1 MAAPEA
7 VEQQQQSLDKF
18 KWKMLPRRRHSIQT
32 VTSTLTSKSPLKED
46 DLANEDE
53 QRQIGPSKQS
63 TRRPSLAESIQS
75 MTKTVSK

>member
-1 MAAPEA
+1 MAAPETQ
-7 VEQQQQSLDKF
+7 VEQQQSLDKF

-32 VTSTLTSKSPLKED
+32 VPSPARPLKED

>member
-1 MAAPEA
+1 MAAPTTE
-7 VEQQQQSLDKF
+7 ESHF

-32 VTSTLTSKSPLKED
+32 VTSASKSHALKEED
-46 DLANEDE
+46 SELATEDE
-53 QRQIGPSKQS
+53 QRQIGASKQS